1 MHAFVTVGSTRFDT
15 LVQAVFTEDVLSSL
29 CRKGY
34 TRLVVQ
40 CGNSTFELA
49 STIKNG
55 NTHKMNRAGVDIEF
69 WSYKPSLQ
77 EDYEKADLV
86 ISHAG
91 RLLLFVW
98 MSICFLSYR
107 FWNHPRRS
115 AHGKAND
122 CHTQSYAPSQSPGRT
137 CFSTRRIGASESY
150 HCVVSLRRSDLV
162 LEFNHKVL
170 RNLSRTIE
178 EFDALNIEPFPP
190 FDGSRFARIV
200 DEAMGF
206 I

>member
-1 MHAFVTVGSTRFDT
+1 MQKANRYFLCPPLGYNPFVIVFDLCCDIFSGMHAFVTIGSTRFDT

-77 EDYEKADLV
+77 GDYEKADLV

-91 RLLLFVW
+91 RVLLL
-98 MSICFLSYR
+98 Y
-107 FWNHPRRS
+107 
-115 AHGKAND
+115 G
-122 CHTQSYAPSQSPGRT
+122 
-137 CFSTRRIGASESY
+137 
-150 HCVVSLRRSDLV
+150 
-162 LEFNHKVL
+162 
-170 RNLSRTIE
+170 
-178 EFDALNIEPFPP
+178 
-190 FDGSRFARIV
+190 
-200 DEAMGF
+200 
-206 I
+206 

>member
-15 LVQAVFTEDVLSSL
+15 LVQAIFTEDVLSSL
-29 CRKGY
+29 YRKGY

-55 NTHKMNRAGVDIEF
+55 NTYRMNRAGVDIEF

-91 RLLLFVW
+91 RLLLFC
-98 MSICFLSYR
+98 MDEFYGNCLSY
-107 FWNHPRRS
+107 
-115 AHGKAND
+115 
-122 CHTQSYAPSQSPGRT
+122 
-137 CFSTRRIGASESY
+137 
-150 HCVVSLRRSDLV
+150 
-162 LEFNHKVL
+162 
-170 RNLSRTIE
+170 
-178 EFDALNIEPFPP
+178 
-190 FDGSRFARIV
+190 
-200 DEAMGF
+200 
-206 I
+206 